1 MYVVRMIE
9 TVHTHKETDMESKD
23 LEIAAVQ
30 MAFVANGGDI
40 RGVMAWA
47 LGLCCQCVEKMTDKK
62 TATAFCLQMSDLIA
76 EIVGRHEKAHYPE
89 VTMDDI
95 FDASRLDALDADG
108 LEWRALCEIYRE
120 TSAPE
125 ITYENARAIDAAA
138 RHMRELGI
146 ADVAQLR
153 RIMWQRLT
161 DRSIRLKDIAL
172 TIGSGSDFS
181 TAI

>member
-1 MYVVRMIE
+1 MDGKKLEVV
-9 TVHTHKETDMESKD
+9 
-23 LEIAAVQ
+23 AAQ
-30 MAFVANGGDI
+30 MAIEANGGDPC
-40 RGVMAWA
+40 GVMSWA
-47 LGLCCQCVEKMTDKK
+47 LGLCCTCLEGLTDKR
-62 TATAFCLQMSDLIA
+62 TATAFCSQTSDLIA
-76 EIVGRHEKAHYPE
+76 EIVGRHEKADYPP

-120 TSAPE
+120 TCAPE
-125 ITYENARAIDAAA
+125 ITHDNARAIDAAA

-146 ADVAQLR
+146 ADGAELR

-172 TIGSGSDFS
+172 TIWDGSHSS